1 MNKLIAIFSGI
12 QPKKP
17 TLYSRISPLGSPSI
31 NLVPVLDKWV
41 EEGNKVHVADLQI
54 ILKDLRKHRRFLSPL
69 SICFTLQISEW
80 MNTTQICTFSSSNHA
95 VQLDLIG
102 RVRGLESAE
111 SYFNSLSDKDKSEKT
126 YGALL
131 NCYVKE
137 RLTDKSLSHMQKMKE
152 MGMVSTSLGYS
163 DLMGLYINTGEYEK
177 VPGLLN
183 EMKENGVS
191 PDNFSYR
198 MCIYSYGKRSCIDE
212 MEKVLEEMENQSHIS
227 MDWNTHT
234 TMAHI
239 YIKAGLTDKAFA
251 TSKKSEEKLTKKDG
265 VGYNYLISLFAS
277 LGNKTEVARLWG
289 LKKTACKKIMNM
301 DYIAMLGSLVKLQEL
316 DDAEKLLKEWESSGN
331 HYDFRVP
338 NVLLIAYTKR
348 GCTEK
353 AEAMLED
360 LINNGKVPN
369 PNSWGIMAAGYV
381 EKDEMEK
388 ALGCMRKAFS
398 VNKSDGGWKPNSTVI
413 SSLLHWLGDTCEVK
427 DVEDF
432 VRSLK
437 DLIPI
442 NKDVYYALIKANVRE
457 GKDVDGIL
465 ESMKANKIDLDEEN
479 GKVLSLKEEGAE
491 YIAAT

>member
-1 MNKLIAIFSGI
+1 MP
-12 QPKKP
+12 QKKP
-17 TLYSRISPLGSPSI
+17 TLYSRISPLGNPRI

-41 EEGNKVHVADLQI
+41 QEGNKVRYTELQN
-54 ILKDLRKHRRFLSPL
+54 LLRNLRKRRRY
-69 SICFTLQISEW
+69 THALQISEW
-80 MNTTQICTFSSSNHA
+80 MGTTGVCTFSSSEHA

-102 RVRGLESAE
+102 RVHGLESAE
-111 SYFNSLSDKDKSEKT
+111 SYFNSLSDEDKSEKT

-131 NCYVKE
+131 NCYVRE
-137 RLTDKSLSHMQKMKE
+137 GLTGKSLSHMQKMKE
-152 MGMVSTSLGYS
+152 KGMVSTALTYN
-163 DLMGLYINTGEYEK
+163 DLMCLYIKTSEYEK

-183 EMKENGVS
+183 EMKENGVT
-191 PDNFSYR
+191 PDNFSYK
-198 MCIYSYGKRSCIDE
+198 MCINSYGKRSSIDE

-227 MDWNTHT
+227 MDWNTYAT
-234 TMAHI
+234 IAHI
-239 YIKAGLTDKAFA
+239 YMKVGLTDKAVA
-251 TSKKSEEKLTKKDG
+251 TLKKSEKRLTKKDG

-277 LGNKTEVARLWG
+277 IGNKTEVTRLWE
-289 LKKTACKKIMNM
+289 LKKTACKKIINM
-301 DYIAMLGSLVKLQEL
+301 DYMTMLGSLVKLKEL
-316 DDAEKLLKEWESSGN
+316 EDAKKLLKEWESSGN
-331 HYDFRVP
+331 IYDFRVP
-338 NVLLIAYTKR
+338 NVLLGAYTKS

-360 LINNGKVPN
+360 LTNNGKVPI
-369 PNSWGIMAAGYV
+369 PNSWGILAAGYV

-388 ALGCMRKAFS
+388 ALGCMKKAFS

-427 DVEDF
+427 EVEDF